1 MSMCRS
7 AHQASRALRRTSR
20 SSGEK
25 DEFTSKDTVYPP
37 HSGKSEEDSRSIGAR
52 KRVIDMSEH
61 TRI

>member
-1 MSMCRS
+1 MRRS
-7 AHQASRALRRTSR
+7 VHQASSALRSTSR

-25 DEFTSKDTVYPP
+25 DEFTSKDTAYPP
-37 HSGKSEEDSRSIGAR
+37 HCGKSGENLRSIGAR